1 MNIISVQSRG
11 DKFIIIA
18 RWLEDGRYSIT
29 LKRIEGKEC
38 KLVSMKEEES
48 RKAALKVAED
58 WLGGEEC

>member
-11 DKFIIIA
+11 NKFVVVGEAHGYYYIA
-18 RWLEDGRYSIT
+18 

-38 KLVSMKEEES
+38 KLFFPTIEVKS
-48 RKAALKVAED
+48 RKAALKIAED

>member
-11 DKFIIIA
+11 DKFVVVS
-18 RWLEDGRYSIT
+18 LVDGRYYIA
-29 LKRIEGKEC
+29 LKRIEGKVC
-38 KLVSMKEEES
+38 NLVSMKEEEKS

>member
-11 DKFIIIA
+11 NKFTIVGQV
-18 RWLEDGRYSIT
+18 DGRYSIA

-38 KLVSMKEEES
+38 KLVSMKEEKS

>member
-11 DKFIIIA
+11 DKFIIVWA
-18 RWLEDGRYSIT
+18 VDSRYYTT

-38 KLVSMKEEES
+38 KLVSMKEEKS
-48 RKAALKVAED
+48 RKAALKVASD

>member
-11 DKFIIIA
+11 NKFVIVGLA
-18 RWLEDGRYSIT
+18 HGYGYYYVT

-38 KLVSMKEEES
+38 KLVSTKEVKS

>member
-11 DKFIIIA
+11 DKFVIVGQV
-18 RWLEDGRYSIT
+18 DGRYSIA

-38 KLVSMKEEES
+38 KLVSMKEGEKS